1 MVLKKEEEAKGKRR
15 KLDPVASFSVLAW
28 IGIGFLVMGGV
39 DLLLA
44 WYPPAFGS
52 QEWQF
57 ATATQSFSRLPVPI
71 LGIGVLLVAS
81 AQMGR
86 SWWAFLGVG
95 ASAVFL
101 LFAVLGVVLFG
112 INVPTAISQVP
123 DEVATGMYR
132 SIARTTVQSL
142 VYPVVLAYL
151 AWMGWRIGR
160 SAQLGE

>member
-1 MVLKKEEEAKGKRR
+1 M
-15 KLDPVASFSVLAW
+15 
-28 IGIGFLVMGGV
+28 
-39 DLLLA
+39 
-44 WYPPAFGS
+44 
-52 QEWQF
+52 
-57 ATATQSFSRLPVPI
+57 
-71 LGIGVLLVAS
+71 
-81 AQMGR
+81 
-86 SWWAFLGVG
+86 
-95 ASAVFL
+95 FL